1 MDVVVSW
8 PTTVDVSSV
17 IMVTQCR
24 TLSQGISVSP
34 LLVVKEQMRL
44 VVVTLVA
51 GLVTEIVAGL
61 EAIAATIVWLC
72 G

>member
-1 MDVVVSW
+1 MGQQS
-8 PTTVDVSSV
+8 
-17 IMVTQCR
+17 
-24 TLSQGISVSP
+24 ISVSP
-34 LLVVKEQMRL
+34 LLVKALKRP

-51 GLVTEIVAGL
+51 VLVTEIMAGL